1 MSNEAGE
8 YSAEEALAWAK
19 SRLDEA
25 VQEIIKS
32 GILEGITVEAR
43 VAWTLPKKIIIGRIR
58 DSGLQ
63 QRELW
68 IIAGDLPT
76 DCINAGTCAT
86 PREAARHFALKWQLG
101 AEQIRDPKAR
111 KQRSLSKDVDWENAS
126 NELASVAEKLYA
138 IVEEDRAWEQ
148 PDDG

>member
-1 MSNEAGE
+1 MSNDDDDISSQEAV
-8 YSAEEALAWAK
+8 AWAK

-25 VQEIIKS
+25 VHEIMKS

-76 DCINAGTCAT
+76 DCINASNCAT

>member
-1 MSNEAGE
+1 MSNDDDDISSQEAV
-8 YSAEEALAWAK
+8 AWAK
-19 SRLDEA
+19 RRLDEA
-25 VQEIIKS
+25 VHEIMKS

-76 DCINAGTCAT
+76 DCINASTCAT